1 MFKFPRSS
9 EFERSRYGRFS
20 GVAIRTVT
28 LLAVFGAGVAVMGA
42 QAGAQTSSPAADDS
56 TAVVSQGTDSLFPV
70 KASDALFSSSAEQQD
85 SAQQDPAMEASVVA
99 TTPNFAEMMQYGG
112 GQRQRYGRPRYRGN
126 NTNADGSAKWIF
138 FGGAGLSQ
146 PIGNTWHYLTPNYS
160 FQVGGGRQFSKH
172 FAVPIQFDWNHF
184 GLAKETLDNQVVVY
198 DAAFGA
204 DSVDGL
210 LDGNSH
216 VWSFTVDPTYTFYQG
231 DKWGAY
237 GVVAVGFYHKTAV
250 FTIPEQEEYC
260 YYGFC
265 EEYTANAP
273 IDDYTSN
280 AVGFNGGFG
289 LTYKFSRFSGERF
302 YADARYV
309 FVDNSQRQGIT
320 VNNTGSITAA
330 TTNFYPANSNRT
342 TYIPINVGI
351 RF

>member
-1 MFKFPRSS
+1 MFKFPRPS
-9 EFERSRYGRFS
+9 EIERSRYGRFS
-20 GVAIRTVT
+20 GVAYRTVT
-28 LLAVFGAGVAVMGA
+28 LMAVLGAGIAVMGA
-42 QAGAQTSSPAADDS
+42 QTAPTSADSGTSVSQNAGAND
-56 TAVVSQGTDSLFPV
+56 AVFPV
-70 KASDALFSSSAEQQD
+70 KQSDALFSSSVTEESPSMD
-85 SAQQDPAMEASVVA
+85 ASVVA

-126 NTNADGSAKWIF
+126 NTNADGSSKWIF

-160 FQVGGGRQFSKH
+160 VQVGGGRQFSKH
-172 FAVPIQFDWNHF
+172 FAVPIQFDYNHF
-184 GLAKETLDNQVVVY
+184 GFAKETLDNQVVVY
-198 DAAFGA
+198 DALYGA
-204 DSVDGL
+204 GSVDGL

-216 VWSFTVDPTYTFYQG
+216 VWSFTVDPTYTFYQT

-237 GVVAVGFYHKTAV
+237 VVAGVGFYHKTAT
-250 FTIPEQEEYC
+250 FTVPTTEEYC

-265 EEYTANAP
+265 EQYEANAP

-280 AVGFNGGFG
+280 APGFNGGFG
-289 LTYKFSRFSGERF
+289 LTYKFSRFSNERF

-320 VNNTGSITAA
+320 VNNIDSITA
-330 TTNFYPANSNRT
+330 TSTNFYPANSNRT
-342 TYIPINVGI
+342 TYFPINVGI